1 MEKRNITKYIQSAF
15 DELSEKSVRLVDLS
29 DRDLLSQIFSLPYPD
44 SFSTYLKR
52 AIERT
57 GWYRDIDL
65 DSLWDSPEFH
75 FALGEKQRQC
85 GGTESKG
92 TYAER
97 WRKYLTGE
105 IKQPRKMQLLEYCIL
120 LDLDEEEALK
130 ILAQYDSTGINYR
143 NPEEMLAFYF
153 ILQKDAKYNL
163 KHFSKMKKE
172 YELRTKNKAA
182 TNAPAPEVKNYT
194 ITAKALMEKA
204 RWQKMDEELL
214 DFMVE
219 NCDELTDEN
228 LKTGNNR
235 YSITQAENLLQMLRY
250 IFVLM
255 EFTPDKENSYNKK
268 INRVASYVNYEKRSW
283 YADLIRLAGEGA
295 IGVEKRRK
303 GRETP
308 QKVYDYLDS
317 VRSHIYSIENR
328 VAKIEK
334 LEQEIEVKKKR
345 KKKAEKEDSP
355 ENSYIDPVTR
365 DDVLFFTL
373 MLFVGFMYYPG
384 KKVTPRDL
392 PRKSNGID
400 VNDEAVLKVDS
411 LIADLYNDSVFMKW
425 MKHHDEMDVKS
436 RYNLVVKYVNRFM
449 EAFNLLKLYPP
460 LEMDRLVLTSLLS
473 ESPMCA
479 FCYISNPNYRRK

>member
-1 MEKRNITKYIQSAF
+1 
-15 DELSEKSVRLVDLS
+15 
-29 DRDLLSQIFSLPYPD
+29 
-44 SFSTYLKR
+44 
-52 AIERT
+52 
-57 GWYRDIDL
+57 
-65 DSLWDSPEFH
+65 
-75 FALGEKQRQC
+75 
-85 GGTESKG
+85 
-92 TYAER
+92 
-97 WRKYLTGE
+97 
-105 IKQPRKMQLLEYCIL
+105 
-120 LDLDEEEALK
+120 
-130 ILAQYDSTGINYR
+130 
-143 NPEEMLAFYF
+143 
-153 ILQKDAKYNL
+153 
-163 KHFSKMKKE
+163 
-172 YELRTKNKAA
+172 
-182 TNAPAPEVKNYT
+182 
-194 ITAKALMEKA
+194 
-204 RWQKMDEELL
+204 
-214 DFMVE
+214 
-219 NCDELTDEN
+219 
-228 LKTGNNR
+228 
-235 YSITQAENLLQMLRY
+235 
-250 IFVLM
+250 M

-295 IGVEKRRK
+295 IGVEKRREGK
-303 GRETP
+303 ETP
-308 QKVYDYLDS
+308 QKVYDYLDN
-317 VRSHIYSIENR
+317 VRSHLYSVENR

-334 LEQEIEVKKKR
+334 LEQEIEIKKKK

-425 MKHHDEMDVKS
+425 MKYHDEMDVKS

-479 FCYISNPNYRRK
+479 FCYISNPDYRRR